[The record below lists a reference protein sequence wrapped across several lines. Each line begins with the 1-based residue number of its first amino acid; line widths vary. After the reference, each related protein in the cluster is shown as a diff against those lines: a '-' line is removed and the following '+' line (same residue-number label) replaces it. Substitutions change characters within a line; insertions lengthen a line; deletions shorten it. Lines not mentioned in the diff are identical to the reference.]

1 MERIPIDDGDFMNED
16 GKEKMIN
23 DTSFDVDNNNKAEWK
38 KEKQIDLIDMS
49 AFNSIS
55 VKILFLYIQ
64 GIPDL
69 LESCTSLNDLF
80 GVLQICREYGI
91 PKPLPDILSKMKTCD
106 VISICN
112 LIEAL
117 DIVENIKKMKNYVD
131 IAEVLFQR
139 CVRYARFNFA
149 SWQVIIK
156 LMVKNREKVHLILQ
170 LPKELKDGSEAKIR

>member
-1 MERIPIDDGDFMNED
+1 VDFLNGN
-16 GKEKMIN
+16 GKEKMVN
-23 DTSFDVDNNNKAEWK
+23 DISFDVENEKKTVWK
-38 KEKQIDLIDMS
+38 KEKQVDLIDMS
-49 AFNSIS
+49 AFNQSS

-69 LESCTSLNDLF
+69 LESCNSLIDLY
-80 GVLQICREYGI
+80 GVIQICSEYGI
-91 PKPLPDILSKMKTCD
+91 PKPLPDLLSKIKTCD
-106 VISICN
+106 AISISN

-117 DIVENIKKMKNYVD
+117 DIVEDIKENHDD

-139 CVRYARFNFA
+139 CVTYARFNFA

-170 LPKELKDGSEAKIR
+170 LLKELRDGSEANIR